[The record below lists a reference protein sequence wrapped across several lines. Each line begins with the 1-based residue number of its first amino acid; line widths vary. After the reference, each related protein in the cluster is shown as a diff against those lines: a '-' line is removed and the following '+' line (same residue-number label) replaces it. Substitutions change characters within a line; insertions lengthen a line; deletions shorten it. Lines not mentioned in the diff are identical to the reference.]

1 MVSLVG
7 LGALG
12 CDRGPRAIDEPQG
25 PPLHLVSSEP
35 ANGAGLDCDPFADD
49 CGVPTDTAITLRFD
63 RFLLPS
69 SAVRQSM
76 SVYTGVASNPALPV
90 TNQRAE
96 LSPRYDLIER
106 AVRYVFPA
114 GFRLHPKTLYT
125 IELPIYTDETTY
137 GFRAFDGAPLEGN
150 TPVRLAFF
158 TGLGTAPTPEP
169 PPEPPACDD
178 VLALLDGCRA
188 CHGALDGDAAPQMG
202 LSLDGW
208 DAILATAIGRVAHQT
223 EIGET
228 TGVTNE
234 APVRFGVNMPIIDP
248 ERPENSYVMYKL
260 LLRPEAYEPGD
271 PGDCAPPE
279 SCLPPDAEELE
290 RLQAWFIRGEPMPAT
305 SAGESFIDHAALTTL
320 ADFIRAGAPCP

>member
-1 MVSLVG
+1 M
-7 LGALG
+7 
-12 CDRGPRAIDEPQG
+12 
-25 PPLHLVSSEP
+25 SSEP

-76 SVYTGVASNPALPV
+76 SVYTGVQTNPALPV

-106 AVRYVFPA
+106 SVRYVFPA
-114 GFRLHPKTLYT
+114 GFALHPKTLYT
-125 IELPIYTDETTY
+125 IELPIYTEQTGF
-137 GFRAFDGAPLEGN
+137 GFRAFDGAPLEGS

-158 TGLGTAPTPEP
+158 TGLGPAGAPAPSP
-169 PPEPPACDD
+169 APPACDD
-178 VLALLDGCRA
+178 VLALFDGCLE
-188 CHGALDGDAAPQMG
+188 CHGALGGDAAPHMG

-208 DAILATAIGRVAHQT
+208 DDIQTTAIAKVAHQT

-234 APVRFGVNMPIIDP
+234 APLRFGVNMPIIDP
-248 ERPENSYVMYKL
+248 ERPDNSYLMYKL
-260 LLRPEAYEPGD
+260 LLRPEAYEPGA
-271 PGDCAPPE
+271 PTDCEEPE
-279 SCLPPDAEELE
+279 SCSPPDGEELE
-290 RLQAWFIRGEPMPAT
+290 RLRAWFVRGEPMPETAP
-305 SAGESFIDHAALTTL
+305 GESFIDHAALASL
-320 ADFIRAGAPCP
+320 QSFIRGGAACP